1 MQAMIPRRPDWR
13 LVALWAAALGLSL
26 VTRTWTLV
34 TDAERA
40 RFAMGWGEALTL
52 EATSHAVIF
61 ALLPAIYWAHR
72 RWPLM
77 AGWRNLAV
85 HALGSVVFCVAH
97 VVAMV
102 ALRLALYPLIVG
114 RAYQYR
120 GLVDQLLYEYG
131 KDVVTYAILSAG
143 TIAFAQFLVRREEAK
158 PPEPPPPPPVEPL
171 ERFAVRKKGKEIL
184 LDAGDIAW
192 IEAAGNYAVLHVGG
206 QTYEVRSSLTKLEG
220 ELDPRRFVRVHKSY
234 MVNIARVREVEPW
247 MSGDW
252 RIRMDDGAE
261 VSLSRRYRDRFEA
274 VAPVKA

>member
-1 MQAMIPRRPDWR
+1 MIPRRPDWR
-13 LVALWAAALGLSL
+13 LVALWAGALGLSL
-26 VTRTWTLV
+26 VARTWTLMS
-34 TDAERA
+34 DAERA
-40 RFAMGWGEALTL
+40 RFAMSWAEALTL
-52 EATSHAVIF
+52 EATSHVVVF

-77 AGWRNLAV
+77 AGWRNVAV

-102 ALRLALYPLIVG
+102 ALRLALYPLVVG
-114 RAYQYR
+114 RAYQHR
-120 GLVDQLLYEYG
+120 GIVDQLLYEYG
-131 KDVVTYAILSAG
+131 KDVVTYAILSAA
-143 TIAFAQFLVRREEAK
+143 TIAFAQFLVRREEEK
-158 PPEPPPPPPVEPL
+158 PPEPPPPPPVAPL

-206 QTYEVRSSLTKLEG
+206 QTYEVRSSLTKLES

-234 MVNIARVREVEPW
+234 MVNIARVLEVEPW

-252 RIRMDDGAE
+252 RIKMDDGAE

>member
-1 MQAMIPRRPDWR
+1 MIPRKPDWR
-13 LVALWAAALGLSL
+13 LVALWAFALGLSC
-26 VTRTWTLV
+26 VTRSWTQIV
-34 TDAERA
+34 DGARA
-40 RFAMGWGEALTL
+40 NLPVPWL
-52 EATSHAVIF
+52 EVVIWETTSHAVIF

-77 AGWRNLAV
+77 AGWRNVGV
-85 HALGSVVFCVAH
+85 HVLGSVVFCVAH
-97 VVAMV
+97 VAAMV
-102 ALRLALYPLIVG
+102 ALRAAIVG
-114 RAYQYR
+114 VLFQRLYHFGDPFER
-120 GLVDQLLYEYG
+120 LLYEYG
-131 KDVVTYAILSAG
+131 KDVVTYAILSAS
-143 TIAFAQFLVRREEAK
+143 TIAFAQFLMRREEEK
-158 PPEPPPPPPVEPL
+158 PPEPPPPPPAQPL
-171 ERFAVRKKGKEIL
+171 ERFAVRKRGKEIL
-184 LDAGDIAW
+184 LAVGDIAW

-206 QTYEVRSSLTKLEG
+206 ETYEVRSSLTRLES

>member
-1 MQAMIPRRPDWR
+1 MIPRRPDWR
-13 LVALWAAALGLSL
+13 LVALWAAALGLSF

-34 TDAERA
+34 ADATRA
-40 RFAMGWGEALTL
+40 RFPMDWGEALTL
-52 EATSHAVIF
+52 EGTSHLVIF

-77 AGWRNLAV
+77 AGWRNVAV

-102 ALRLALYPLIVG
+102 ALRLALYPLVVG
-114 RAYQYR
+114 RAYQYGTALDR
-120 GLVDQLLYEYG
+120 LLYEYG
-131 KDVVTYAILSAG
+131 KDVVTYAILSAS
-143 TIAFAQFLVRREEAK
+143 TIAFAQFLVRREEQA
-158 PPEPPPPPPVEPL
+158 PLPEPPPPPVAPL
-171 ERFAVRKKGKEIL
+171 ERFAVRKKGKEIVL
-184 LDAGDIAW
+184 AAGDIAW

-206 QTYEVRSSLTKLEG
+206 QTYEVRSSLTRLEG

>member
-1 MQAMIPRRPDWR
+1 MIPRKPDWR
-13 LVALWAAALGLSL
+13 LVALWAAALGLSF

-34 TDAERA
+34 TDARQA
-40 RFAMGWGEALTL
+40 GFITGWPEALTL
-52 EATSHAVIF
+52 EGSSHAVIF

-77 AGWRNLAV
+77 GHARNLAV

-102 ALRLALYPLIVG
+102 ALRMVLYPLVVG
-114 RAYQYR
+114 RAYTYGALLDR
-120 GLVDQLLYEYG
+120 LLYEYG
-131 KDVVTYAILSAG
+131 KDVVTYAILSAS

-158 PPEPPPPPPVEPL
+158 PPEPPPPPPAQPL
-171 ERFAVRKKGKEIL
+171 ERFAVRKRGKEIL
-184 LDAGDIAW
+184 LAVGDIAW

-206 QTYEVRSSLTKLEG
+206 QTYEVRSSLTKLEA

-234 MVNIARVREVEPW
+234 MVNIAHVREVEPW

>member
-1 MQAMIPRRPDWR
+1 MIPRRPDWR

-26 VTRTWTLV
+26 VARTWTLMS
-34 TDAERA
+34 DAERA
-40 RFAMGWGEALTL
+40 RFAMSWAEALTL

-77 AGWRNLAV
+77 AGWRNLVV

-120 GLVDQLLYEYG
+120 GIVDQLLYEYG

-143 TIAFAQFLVRREEAK
+143 TIAFAQFLVRREEEK

-192 IEAAGNYAVLHVGG
+192 IEAAGNYAILHVGG

-234 MVNIARVREVEPW
+234 MVNISRVREVEPW

-252 RIRMDDGAE
+252 RIKMDDGAE

>member
-1 MQAMIPRRPDWR
+1 MIPRQPDWR
-13 LVALWAAALGLSL
+13 LVALWAAALGLSF

-40 RFAMGWGEALTL
+40 RWPMGWGEALTL
-52 EATSHAVIF
+52 EGTSHLVIF
-61 ALLPAIYWAHR
+61 ALLPGIYWAHR
-72 RWPLM
+72 RWPM
-77 AGWRNLAV
+77 RAGWRNVAV
-85 HALGSVVFCVAH
+85 HALGSVMFCIAH

-102 ALRLALYPLIVG
+102 ALRLALYPLVVG
-114 RAYQYR
+114 RVYR
-120 GLVDQLLYEYG
+120 YGDGFDRLLYEYG
-131 KDVVTYAILSAG
+131 KDIVTYAILSAS

-158 PPEPPPPPPVEPL
+158 PPEPPPPPPAQPL
-171 ERFAVRKKGKEIL
+171 ERFAVRRRGKEIL
-184 LDAGDIAW
+184 LAVGDIAW
-192 IEAAGNYAVLHVGG
+192 IEAAGNYAVLHVGE
-206 QTYEVRSSLTKLEG
+206 QTYEVRSSLTKLES

>member
-1 MQAMIPRRPDWR
+1 MIPRRPDWR
-13 LVALWAAALGLSL
+13 LVALWAAMLGLSL

-40 RFAMGWGEALTL
+40 RFPMSWGEALTL
-52 EATSHAVIF
+52 EGSSHIVIF

-72 RWPLM
+72 RWPPM

-85 HALGSVVFCVAH
+85 HALGSVVFCVVH
-97 VVAMV
+97 VVGMV
-102 ALRLALYPLIVG
+102 ALRLALYPLVVG
-114 RAYQYR
+114 RAYQYGPALDR
-120 GLVDQLLYEYG
+120 LFYEYG

-158 PPEPPPPPPVEPL
+158 PPEPPPPPPAEPL
-171 ERFAVRKKGKEIL
+171 ERFAVRKRGKEIL
-184 LDAGDIAW
+184 LAVGDIAW

-206 QTYEVRSSLTKLEG
+206 ETFEVRSSLTKLEG

>member
-1 MQAMIPRRPDWR
+1 MIPRRPDWR
-13 LVALWAAALGLSL
+13 LVALWATMLGLSF

-34 TDAERA
+34 SDAQRLA
-40 RFAMGWGEALTL
+40 VPMSWGEALTL
-52 EATSHAVIF
+52 EGSSHIVIF

-72 RWPLM
+72 RWPPM

-85 HALGSVVFCVAH
+85 HALGSVVFCVVH
-97 VVAMV
+97 VFAMV
-102 ALRLALYPLIVG
+102 ALRLALYPLVVG
-114 RAYQYR
+114 RVYQYGTVLDR
-120 GLVDQLLYEYG
+120 LLYEYG
-131 KDVVTYAILSAG
+131 KDVVTYAVLSAG

-158 PPEPPPPPPVEPL
+158 PPELPPPPPVEPL
-171 ERFAVRKKGKEIL
+171 ERFAVRKRGKEIL
-184 LDAGDIAW
+184 LAVGDIAW

-206 QTYEVRSSLTKLEG
+206 ETYEVRSSLTKLES

>member
-1 MQAMIPRRPDWR
+1 MIPRRPDWR
-13 LVALWAAALGLSL
+13 LVALWAAVMTLSL
-26 VTRTWTLV
+26 IARTWTLMS
-34 TDAERA
+34 DAERA
-40 RFAMGWGEALTL
+40 RFPMSWAEAVTL
-52 EATSHAVIF
+52 EATSHAVVF

-77 AGWRNLAV
+77 AGWRNLSV
-85 HALGSVVFCVAH
+85 HALGSVVFCVVH
-97 VVAMV
+97 VAAML
-102 ALRLALYPLIVG
+102 ALRLALYPLVVG
-114 RAYQYR
+114 RAYR
-120 GLVDQLLYEYG
+120 HGGLVEQLLYEYG

-143 TIAFAQFLVRREEAK
+143 TIAFAQFLERREADK
-158 PPEPPPPPPVEPL
+158 PPEPPPPPPAKPL
-171 ERFAVRKKGKEIL
+171 DRFAVRKKGKEIL

-192 IEAAGNYAVLHVGG
+192 IEAAGNYAILHVGG

-220 ELDPRRFVRVHKSY
+220 ELDPRRFVRVHKSH

>member
-1 MQAMIPRRPDWR
+1 MIPRRPDWR
-13 LVALWAAALGLSL
+13 LVALWAGALGLSFI
-26 VTRTWTLV
+26 TRSWTLV
-34 TDAERA
+34 TDATRA
-40 RFAMGWGEALTL
+40 RFPMDWGEALTL
-52 EATSHAVIF
+52 EGTSHLVLF

-85 HALGSVVFCVAH
+85 HALGSVVFCVVH
-97 VVAMV
+97 VVAMM
-102 ALRLALYPLIVG
+102 ALRLALYPLVVG
-114 RAYQYR
+114 RAYQY
-120 GLVDQLLYEYG
+120 GGVLDQLLYEYG
-131 KDVVTYAILSAG
+131 KDVVTYAILSAS
-143 TIAFAQFLVRREEAK
+143 TIAFAQFLVRREEQA
-158 PPEPPPPPPVEPL
+158 PLPEPPPPPVTPL
-171 ERFAVRKKGKEIL
+171 DRFAVRKKGKEIVL
-184 LDAGDIAW
+184 AAGDIAW

-206 QTYEVRSSLTKLEG
+206 ATYEVRSSLTKLEG

-252 RIRMDDGAE
+252 RIRMDGAE